1 MKYILSSISF
11 LIVVFFMTTSTVT
24 LTGCSEVLGVGD
36 TVRDTVSLEKLSV
49 PTIDSVEVL
58 AGGESAK
65 IHFSGSFVAKE
76 KFCGFYLLSDNVEG
90 ATVVAKDSVAA
101 AEAWTGSRSF
111 TVPISRDGIQTFWI
125 ASYNKSGD
133 RSQAVPAF
141 VFGRE
146 SSTASVYRFTV
157 NSTSDG
163 IDVDGT
169 PEVKNVEEGIRAEA
183 NPVKYA
189 TNSGCDII
197 VEEPASAPG
206 NLCITPIG
214 GAVIFK
220 SDETQIFSKAQINDI
235 YNKSFGDTA
244 TSLSTYGNIRI
255 YAQGRSV
262 RDANGLYTLKA
273 GDHFIVI
280 TSAKNVARIKVE
292 ATYGKD
298 SATLIVYQDSGRN
311 AGEPLYKK
319 SI

>member
-49 PTIDSVEVL
+49 PTVDSVEVL
-58 AGGESAK
+58 PGGDSAK
-65 IHFSGSFVAKE
+65 IHISGSFVAKE
-76 KFCGFYLLSDNVEG
+76 KFCGFYLLSDNVEN
-90 ATVVAKDSVAA
+90 ATVIDKDSVSDGKT
-101 AEAWTGSRSF
+101 WNKSSFF
-111 TVPISRDGIQTFWI
+111 TVQISRDGVQTFWI

-141 VFGRE
+141 VFGRDA
-146 SSTASVYRFTV
+146 STEPVSRFTV

-163 IDVDGT
+163 IDVDGV
-169 PEVKNVEEGIRAEA
+169 PDVKDVEEGIRAEA
-183 NPVKYA
+183 NPVQYA

-197 VEEPASAPG
+197 VEEIISAPG

-220 SDETQIFSKAQINDI
+220 SNETQIFSKTDIKDI

-244 TSLSTYGNIRI
+244 TTLSNYEGIRV

-262 RDANGLYTLKA
+262 RDGSGLYQLKA

-292 ATYGKD
+292 ATSGKE

>member
-1 MKYILSSISF
+1 MEY
-11 LIVVFFMTTSTVT
+11 
-24 LTGCSEVLGVGD
+24 
-36 TVRDTVSLEKLSV
+36 R
-49 PTIDSVEVL
+49 
-58 AGGESAK
+58 
-65 IHFSGSFVAKE
+65 HSGS
-76 KFCGFYLLSDNVEG
+76 LLITNH
-90 ATVVAKDSVAA
+90 
-101 AEAWTGSRSF
+101 
-111 TVPISRDGIQTFWI
+111 
-125 ASYNKSGD
+125 D

-220 SDETQIFSKAQINDI
+220 SDETRSSKAQINDI

-244 TSLSTYGNIRI
+244 T
-255 YAQGRSV
+255 
-262 RDANGLYTLKA
+262 
-273 GDHFIVI
+273 F
-280 TSAKNVARIKVE
+280 
-292 ATYGKD
+292 
-298 SATLIVYQDSGRN
+298 
-311 AGEPLYKK
+311 
-319 SI
+319 

>member
-49 PTIDSVEVL
+49 PTVDSVEVL
-58 AGGESAK
+58 PGGESAK
-65 IHFSGSFVAKE
+65 IHISGSFVAKE
-76 KFCGFYLLSDNVEG
+76 KFCGFYLLSDNVEN
-90 ATVVAKDSVAA
+90 ATVIDKDSVSDGKT
-101 AEAWTGSRSF
+101 WNKSSFF
-111 TVPISRDGIQTFWI
+111 TVQISRDGVQTFWI

-141 VFGRE
+141 VFGRDA
-146 SSTASVYRFTV
+146 STETVYRFTV

-163 IDVDGT
+163 IDVDGV
-169 PEVKNVEEGIRAEA
+169 PDVKDVEEGIRAEA
-183 NPVKYA
+183 NPVQYA

-197 VEEPASAPG
+197 VEEIISAPG

-292 ATYGKD
+292 ATSGKD

>member
-163 IDVDGT
+163 IDGMVI
-169 PEVKNVEEGIRAEA
+169 EVKMLKKGFVQLIRQ
-183 NPVKYA
+183 YA
-189 TNSGCDII
+189 TNSGCDIP
-197 VEEPASAPG
+197 EEPASAPEICV
-206 NLCITPIG
+206 LHYWWR
-214 GAVIFK
+214 VI
-220 SDETQIFSKAQINDI
+220 
-235 YNKSFGDTA
+235 
-244 TSLSTYGNIRI
+244 
-255 YAQGRSV
+255 
-262 RDANGLYTLKA
+262 
-273 GDHFIVI
+273 
-280 TSAKNVARIKVE
+280 
-292 ATYGKD
+292 
-298 SATLIVYQDSGRN
+298 
-311 AGEPLYKK
+311 
-319 SI
+319 

>member
-24 LTGCSEVLGVGD
+24 LTGCSDVLGVGD

-49 PTIDSVEVL
+49 PTIDSVQVL
-58 AGGESAK
+58 AGGDSAK

-76 KFCGFYLLSDNVEG
+76 KFCGFYLLNNNVEN

-101 AEAWTGSRSF
+101 ASAWTGRSSF
-111 TVPISRDGIQTFWI
+111 TVGISRDGIQTFWI

-146 SSTASVYRFTV
+146 SSGASVYRFTT
-157 NSTSDG
+157 NSTKDG
-163 IDVDGT
+163 IDVDGV
-169 PEVKNVEEGIRAEA
+169 PEVKDIEEGIRAEA

-189 TNSGCDII
+189 TNTGCDVL
-197 VEEPASAPG
+197 VEEPISAPG

-214 GAVIFK
+214 GAVIFI
-220 SDETQIFSKAQINDI
+220 SNETQIFSKAQINDI

-244 TSLSTYGNIRI
+244 TTLSEYGIRV

-262 RDANGLYTLKA
+262 RDANGMYTLKT

-292 ATYGKD
+292 AANTNV
-298 SATLIVYQDSGRN
+298 SAALIIYQDSGRN